1 LKKHLWLVLSA
12 LLLIPVPLVLF
23 SHVSSERT
31 LENGRLLSGIQ
42 SLDSLL
48 DSAGGRAVLINFWA
62 TWCGPCVGELPVLD
76 EVADSMGDSAVFVA
90 VDIGDPELS
99 TLLSFRENFPVGITV
114 VWLSSSEVQLVSDRY
129 GLPEVLPVTLIL
141 DGFGNE
147 TARAAG
153 ARSVEWF
160 ASALNGAAGSYTAPA
175 DENTFVHI
183 YIVGSLSD
191 ETVAALVLEAGAIAG
206 DEGFDVLDPSVPAD
220 SALMANA
227 YLPAAGWPY
236 AQLCMGGACYPPVST
251 PGELRAVYESN
262 R

>member
-1 LKKHLWLVLSA
+1 MVCFCIERGRR
-12 LLLIPVPLVLF
+12 LIY
-23 SHVSSERT
+23 S
-31 LENGRLLSGIQ
+31 
-42 SLDSLL
+42 
-48 DSAGGRAVLINFWA
+48 
-62 TWCGPCVGELPVLD
+62 
-76 EVADSMGDSAVFVA
+76 
-90 VDIGDPELS
+90 
-99 TLLSFRENFPVGITV
+99 
-114 VWLSSSEVQLVSDRY
+114 
-129 GLPEVLPVTLIL
+129 
-141 DGFGNE
+141 
-147 TARAAG
+147 
-153 ARSVEWF
+153 
-160 ASALNGAAGSYTAPA
+160 PA

-236 AQLCMGGACYPPVST
+236 AQLCMGGACYPPVNT